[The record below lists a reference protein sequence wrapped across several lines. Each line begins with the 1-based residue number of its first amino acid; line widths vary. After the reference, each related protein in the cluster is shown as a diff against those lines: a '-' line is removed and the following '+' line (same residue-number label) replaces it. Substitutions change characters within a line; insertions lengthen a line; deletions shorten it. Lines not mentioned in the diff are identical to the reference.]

1 MLISL
6 GDQLSAQL
14 QLSEL
19 AGSARAAASAELKAL
34 QAEIEPHFLFN
45 CLNTIASFIR
55 TDPDKARELV
65 LAFADY
71 CRWTLA
77 RPGEFISL
85 AEELKHV
92 QSYLALEQ
100 ARFGPQL
107 EVAID
112 ATSEAL
118 AVRLP
123 PFLVQPLV
131 ENAVKHGKTERP
143 LRLVIRA
150 RVRRGRLRVTVRD
163 NGRGIAREALD
174 RVLEPGVGEG
184 DGAGLG
190 LANVHGRLTAFYG
203 EGVRLKSGGFGT
215 VVRLD
220 VPAG

>member
-1 MLISL
+1 MPS
-6 GDQLSAQL
+6 S
-14 QLSEL
+14 SFT
-19 AGSARAAASAELKAL
+19 RT
-34 QAEIEPHFLFN
+34 EPE
-45 CLNTIASFIR
+45 R
-55 TDPDKARELV
+55 ARELI

-85 AEELKHV
+85 EEELRHV
-92 QSYLALEQ
+92 RSYLALEQ

-107 EVAID
+107 QVRID
-112 ATSEAL
+112 ATPEAL

-143 LRLVIRA
+143 LDLLVRA

-163 NGRGIAREALD
+163 NGRGIAREALE
-174 RVLEPGVGEG
+174 RVLEPGTGES
-184 DGAGLG
+184 DGLG

-203 EGVRLKSGGFGT
+203 EGVRLKSGVFGT
-215 VVRLD
+215 VVRLQ
-220 VPAG
+220 VPVA